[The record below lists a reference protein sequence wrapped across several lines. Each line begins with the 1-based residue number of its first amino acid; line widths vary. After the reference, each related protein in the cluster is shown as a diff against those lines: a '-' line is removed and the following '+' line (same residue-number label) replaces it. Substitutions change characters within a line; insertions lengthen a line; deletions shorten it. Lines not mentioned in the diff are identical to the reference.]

1 MFCVIMLNIIMIKYS
16 LNCNSC
22 REKFEG
28 WFPHS
33 TDFEKQKKQ
42 HQLLC
47 PCCDSPDVDKAIMA
61 PAVKKKTKVVA
72 STNSKEYSSNNIMM
86 AGQAKSV
93 LRRINKYVEK
103 NFENV
108 GNKFYKEA
116 KKAVKGER
124 NEKFYGTPTNKE
136 VSKMLDEGIDLF
148 HVPKVKDN

>member
-1 MFCVIMLNIIMIKYS
+1 M
-16 LNCNSC
+16 
-22 REKFEG
+22 
-28 WFPHS
+28 
-33 TDFEKQKKQ
+33 
-42 HQLLC
+42 C

-61 PAVKKKTKVVA
+61 PAVKKKAKVVA

-116 KKAVKGER
+116 KKAVKGQR
-124 NEKFYGTPTNKE
+124 DEKFYGTPTDKE